1 MKLFFPV
8 VLATVLLSGCV
19 DETAKPNEPA
29 PKQAEETK
37 QPKPQ
42 KPEQPSAREQAE
54 NELKQTVSQMSTAD
68 KIDQLLYIGVAG
80 TALTE
85 ADRRLLQQHALGG
98 VLLLGGNITSSSQLK
113 ALTADINE
121 AQTSDQRAFVGFDEE
136 GGRVSRVPD
145 AQLKLSP
152 SLTYGQKNDPE
163 LMEDVGQTLGSISRF
178 YGFNMDFAPVLDVN
192 SNPANPIIGDR
203 SLSADPQQVAR
214 LGVPLMQGMKEE
226 DIVPVVKHFPGHGD
240 TTVDSHVGLPRVDAT
255 KAELEQTELVPFKRA
270 IQDGAEM
277 VMVAHIL
284 FPALDK
290 NRPSSL
296 SKEVMTG
303 VLRSE
308 LKFDG
313 VIITD
318 DLVMGAI
325 TERYGLAQ
333 AAGLALEN
341 GADMAMFSTPGAYP
355 SVHKEI
361 MARIK
366 QGKLSAAD
374 LNQKVMRVLRLK
386 QTYDLSQTKRVDEYQ
401 RLIEQVKA
409 VESDMRH

>member
-1 MKLFFPV
+1 MKRIVP
-8 VLATVLLSGCV
+8 VLLTSVLLAGCA
-19 DETAKPNEPA
+19 DE
-29 PKQAEETK
+29 PKQPVEP
-37 QPKPQ
+37 QPKPAKKT
-42 KPEQPSAREQAE
+42 KPPQPDRSSAAE
-54 NELKQTVSQMSTAD
+54 RADKQLQEMISKMSTAE
-68 KIDQLLYIGVAG
+68 KVDQLLYIGVTG
-80 TALTE
+80 TALTQT
-85 ADRRLLQQHALGG
+85 DRQLLQDHALGG
-98 VLLLGGNITSSSQLK
+98 VLLLGGNITSTDQLK
-113 ALTADINE
+113 TFTAAISE
-121 AQTSDQRAFVGFDEE
+121 AQTADEKAFLGFDEE

-145 AQLKLSP
+145 AKLKLSP
-152 SLTYGQKNDPE
+152 SLSFGHKNDSG
-163 LMEDVGQTLGSISRF
+163 LMKEIGRTLGSISRF

-203 SLSADPQQVAR
+203 ALSADAEQVAR
-214 LGVPLMQGMKEE
+214 LGIPLMQGMKEE

-240 TTVDSHVGLPRVDAT
+240 TTVDSHVGLPRVDAS

-270 IQDGAEM
+270 IQNGAEM

-284 FPALDK
+284 FPALDQ

-296 SKEVMTG
+296 SKPVMTG
-303 VLRSE
+303 LLRDE

-333 AAGLALEN
+333 AASLALEN
-341 GADMAMFSTPGAYP
+341 GADMAMFSSPGGYA

-374 LNQKVMRVLRLK
+374 LDQKVGRVLRLK
-386 QTYDLSQTKRVDEYQ
+386 QTYDLSQTKRVDKYEQ
-401 RLIEQVKA
+401 LIKQVKA
-409 VESDMRH
+409 VESDMRR

>member
-98 VLLLGGNITSSSQLK
+98 VLLLGGNITSSDQLK
-113 ALTADINE
+113 ALTADITE
-121 AQTSDQRAFVGFDEE
+121 AQTLDQRAFVGFDEE

-145 AQLKLSP
+145 VQFKLSP
-152 SLTYGQKNDPE
+152 SLTYGQKNDPD

-203 SLSADPQQVAR
+203 SLSADPKQVAR
-214 LGVPLMQGMKEE
+214 LGVPLMQGMKAE
-226 DIVPVVKHFPGHGD
+226 DVVPVVKHFPGHGD
-240 TTVDSHVGLPRVDAT
+240 TTVDSHVGLPRVNAT
-255 KAELEQTELVPFKRA
+255 KAELDRTELVPFQQAVKA
-270 IQDGAEM
+270 GAEM

-290 NRPSSL
+290 HLPSSL
-296 SKEVMTG
+296 SKNVMND
-303 VLRSE
+303 VLREE

-325 TERYGLAQ
+325 TEQYGLAQ
-333 AAGLALEN
+333 AASLALEN
-341 GADMAMFSTPGAYP
+341 GADMAMFSTPGAYS
-355 SVHKEI
+355 SVHQTILK
-361 MARIK
+361 RIK
-366 QGKLSAAD
+366 QGKLSTSELD
-374 LNQKVMRVLRLK
+374 QKVLRVLRLK
-386 QTYDLSQTKRVDEYQ
+386 QTYDLSQTKRVDGHDQ
-401 RLIEQVKA
+401 LVKQVEA
-409 VESDMRH
+409 VESEVSR

>member
-8 VLATVLLSGCV
+8 VFATVLLSGCA
-19 DETAKPNEPA
+19 DETAKPDEPA

-68 KIDQLLYIGVAG
+68 KVDQLLYIGVAG

-98 VLLLGGNITSSSQLK
+98 VLLLGGNITSSDQLK

-152 SLTYGQKNDPE
+152 SLIYGQKNDPE

-203 SLSADPQQVAR
+203 ALSADPQQVAR

-290 NRPSSL
+290 HLPSSL
-296 SKEVMTG
+296 SENVMND
-303 VLRSE
+303 VLREE

-325 TERYGLAQ
+325 TEQYGLAQ
-333 AAGLALEN
+333 AASLALEN
-341 GADMAMFSTPGAYP
+341 GADMAMFSTPGAYS
-355 SVHKEI
+355 SVHQTI
-361 MARIK
+361 LARIK
-366 QGKLSAAD
+366 QGKLPTSELD
-374 LNQKVMRVLRLK
+374 QKVLRVLRLK
-386 QTYDLSQTKRVDEYQ
+386 QTYDLSRTKRVEGHDQ
-401 RLIEQVKA
+401 LVKQVEA
-409 VESDMRH
+409 VESEVSR

>member
-8 VLATVLLSGCV
+8 VLATVLLSGCA
-19 DETAKPNEPA
+19 DETAKPDEPA

-42 KPEQPSAREQAE
+42 KSEQPSAREQAE
-54 NELKQTVSQMSTAD
+54 NELKQTVSQMSTAE
-68 KIDQLLYIGVAG
+68 KVDQLLYIGVAG

-98 VLLLGGNITSSSQLK
+98 VLLLGGNITSSDQLK

-203 SLSADPQQVAR
+203 SLSADPKQVAR
-214 LGVPLMQGMKEE
+214 LGVPLMQGMKAE
-226 DIVPVVKHFPGHGD
+226 DVVPVVKHFPGHGD
-240 TTVDSHVGLPRVDAT
+240 TTVDSHVGLPRVNAT
-255 KAELEQTELVPFKRA
+255 KAELDRTELVPFQQAVKA
-270 IQDGAEM
+270 GAEM

-290 NRPSSL
+290 HLPSSL
-296 SKEVMTG
+296 SKNVMND
-303 VLRSE
+303 VLREE

-325 TERYGLAQ
+325 TEQYGLAQ
-333 AAGLALEN
+333 AASLALEN
-341 GADMAMFSTPGAYP
+341 GADMAMFSTPGAYS
-355 SVHKEI
+355 SVHQTI
-361 MARIK
+361 LTRIK
-366 QGKLSAAD
+366 QGKLSTSELD
-374 LNQKVMRVLRLK
+374 QKVLRVLRIK
-386 QTYDLSQTKRVDEYQ
+386 QTYDLSQTKRVDGHDQ
-401 RLIEQVKA
+401 LVKQVEA
-409 VESDMRH
+409 VESEVSR

>member
-1 MKLFFPV
+1 MKRIVP
-8 VLATVLLSGCV
+8 VLLASVLLAGCA
-19 DETAKPNEPA
+19 DEPA
-29 PKQAEETK
+29 QPVEP
-37 QPKPQ
+37 QPKPAKKT
-42 KPEQPSAREQAE
+42 KPPQPDRPTARERAD
-54 NELKQTVSQMSTAD
+54 KQLQEMISKMSTEE
-68 KIDQLLYIGVAG
+68 KVDQLLYIGVTG
-80 TALTE
+80 TALTQ
-85 ADRRLLQQHALGG
+85 ADRTLLQDHALGG
-98 VLLLGGNITSSSQLK
+98 VLLLGGNITSTDQLK
-113 ALTADINE
+113 TFTTAITE
-121 AQTSDQRAFVGFDEE
+121 AQSADSKAFLGFDEE

-152 SLTYGQKNDPE
+152 SLSFGQKNDPE
-163 LMEDVGQTLGSISRF
+163 LMEEVGRTLGSISRF

-203 SLSADPQQVAR
+203 ALSADPQQVAR
-214 LGVPLMQGMKEE
+214 LGVPLMQGMKTE
-226 DIVPVVKHFPGHGD
+226 DVVPVVKHFPGHGD

-270 IQDGAEM
+270 IQEGAEM

-296 SKEVMTG
+296 SKSVMTG
-303 VLRSE
+303 VLRDE

-325 TERYGLAQ
+325 TEQYGLAQ
-333 AAGLALEN
+333 AASLALEN
-341 GADMAMFSTPGAYP
+341 GADMAMFSAPGAYT

-366 QGKLSAAD
+366 QGKLSVSD
-374 LNQKVMRVLRLK
+374 LDQKVERVLRLK
-386 QTYDLSQTKRVDEYQ
+386 QTYDLSQTKRVDAYE

-409 VESDMRH
+409 VESDMRR

>member
-1 MKLFFPV
+1 LKRIVP
-8 VLATVLLSGCV
+8 VLLASILLAGCS
-19 DETAKPNEPA
+19 DEPA
-29 PKQAEETK
+29 QPVEP
-37 QPKPQ
+37 QPKPAKKT
-42 KPEQPSAREQAE
+42 KPPQPDRPSAAE
-54 NELKQTVSQMSTAD
+54 RAEKQLKETISKMSTAE
-68 KIDQLLYIGVAG
+68 KVDQLLYIGVTG
-80 TALTE
+80 TALTQ
-85 ADRRLLQQHALGG
+85 ADRQLLQNHALGG
-98 VLLLGGNITSSSQLK
+98 VLLLGGNITSTDQLK
-113 ALTADINE
+113 TFTTAITK
-121 AQTSDQRAFVGFDEE
+121 AQTTDEKAFLGFDEE

-152 SLTYGQKNDPE
+152 SLSFGQKNDPA
-163 LMEDVGQTLGSISRF
+163 LMKEVGRTLGSISRF

-270 IQDGAEM
+270 IQEGAEM

-290 NRPSSL
+290 SRPSSL
-296 SKEVMTG
+296 SKPVMTG
-303 VLRSE
+303 VLRDE
-308 LKFDG
+308 LKFEG

-333 AAGLALEN
+333 AASLALEN
-341 GADMAMFSTPGAYP
+341 GADMAMFSSPGAYT

-361 MARIK
+361 MVRIK
-366 QGKLSAAD
+366 QGKLSRAD
-374 LNQKVMRVLRLK
+374 LDQKVLRVLRLK
-386 QTYDLSQTKRVDEYQ
+386 QTYDLSQTKRVGDYE

-409 VESDMRH
+409 VESDMRR